1 MVPFKAY
8 GVAFHICAPIVMF
21 VSTGSVRIELAVV
34 PSVPFV
40 YRVPEVLPDAPVT
53 VYSRSTY
60 AFELN
65 VIAVDTTLAIP
76 AFAMLKVP
84 ATSFIHTVLASV
96 GTPAKIAIL
105 YAVLLATVAKEAT
118 INPVSVQ

>member
-1 MVPFKAY
+1 MVPFIAY
-8 GVAFHICAPIVMF
+8 GVEFHICAPIVMF
-21 VSTGSVRIELAVV
+21 VSAGSVRTELAVV

-60 AFELN
+60 AFEVN
-65 VIAVDTTLAIP
+65 VIGVDTTPAIP
-76 AFAMLKVP
+76 ALVMLKVP
-84 ATSFIHTVLASV
+84 AVSFTHTVLESV

-105 YAVLLATVAKEAT
+105 FAVLLATVAKEAT